1 MLNPK
6 MVHQALEMLRMSGEW
21 DTATH
26 THMNALIKTVQSTR
40 GLPGVNKLK
49 PEQIYEM
56 MGMGATPS
64 RRKAR
69 VATDPEA

>member
-6 MVHQALEMLRMSGEW
+6 MVQQALEMLRMSGEW
-21 DTATH
+21 DTAIH
-26 THMNALIKTVQSTR
+26 SHIEALIKTVQSTR

-69 VATDPEA
+69 VATEPDA